1 MIDVWIVDH
10 PLGRG
15 GFGSVYRCRNKSAAR
30 ILAAV
35 KVLDEALGRSAEAK
49 ARFIR
54 EAEILYAL
62 DHPNIVKVRNV
73 RMDGPKPYL
82 EMEFVDGIDLERRL
96 RRGPIA
102 LPDAL
107 PLFEQVADALAY
119 LHRQGVRHRD
129 VKPGN
134 IVLRDDGS
142 LKLVDFGIATEGD
155 GAFPAGGDTAF
166 GSLAYVPP
174 EWLESD
180 IDQVRWD
187 VYAAGLVFWE
197 VLTGREAFPLRD
209 GAGLKEEV
217 DRVLGEKQR
226 APFLAL
232 PGFPSALSALVA
244 DMTRTAPGERLH
256 SFEEV
261 RERLAAVRAEVE
273 ADLARHVVPP
283 AFTRSDPG
291 ELARGR
297 AGATADTLPDP
308 AHDTLVPPP
317 SAVLRLEVPAEE
329 PPIEDEAAP
338 TLAVPRGAPTW
349 RSSLPG
355 ATAPR
360 GDDPS
365 YAVARSKRASWLEVR
380 WGSPD
385 RFREWCTTQLLNY
398 TLVLPEAPDVL
409 PTRGPIRVLISHEDV
424 QIDCAASV
432 QAQGPAS
439 VSYRLELDLPQIER
453 LRRWIAT
460 CAALATEVC
469 H

>member
-1 MIDVWIVDH
+1 MLKAGDVIDVWIVDR

-35 KVLDEALGRSAEAK
+35 KVLDESLGRSTDAQ
-49 ARFIR
+49 ARFVR
-54 EAEILYAL
+54 EAEILFGL

-73 RMDGPKPYL
+73 RMDGATPYL

-96 RRGPIA
+96 QRGPIA

-134 IVLRDDGS
+134 IVLRKDGS

-155 GAFPAGGDTAF
+155 GAFPGGGDSAF

-174 EWLESD
+174 EWREAD
-180 IDQVRWD
+180 IDHVRWD

-197 VLTGREAFPLRD
+197 VLTGREAFPVRD
-209 GAGLKEEV
+209 GAALEEEV
-217 DRVLGEKQR
+217 ARVLGEKQR

-244 DMTRTAPGERLH
+244 DMTRAAPAERLG
-256 SFEEV
+256 SFDEV
-261 RERLAAVRAEVE
+261 RARLLAVRAEVD
-273 ADLARHVVPP
+273 ADPTRPLGPP
-283 AFTRSDPG
+283 ALTRTDPG
-291 ELARGR
+291 EAARGR
-297 AGATADTLPDP
+297 AGATAVTLPNP
-308 AHDTLVPPP
+308 AHDTLVPASPAP
-317 SAVLRLEVPAEE
+317 AGDPLSVEPALEP
-329 PPIEDEAAP
+329 
-338 TLAVPRGAPTW
+338 PTW

-355 ATAPR
+355 ATPPR
-360 GDDPS
+360 GGDPS
-365 YAVARSKRASWLEVR
+365 FAVARSKRASWLEVR
-380 WGSPD
+380 WSSPD

-398 TLVLPEAPDVL
+398 TLVLPAGPDVL
-409 PTRGPIRVLISHEDV
+409 PTRGPIRVLLSHEDV

-432 QAQGPAS
+432 QAEGPAA

-460 CAALATEVC
+460 CAALAAEVC